1 MRTITTYP
9 WHTGK
14 LTKPVRLLVVSDLHN
29 GPYADILPLL
39 QDVDALLLP
48 GDLAE
53 RHGQTYGRGIDFLR
67 EAAAVVPTF
76 MGVGNHEV
84 RLKTYQD
91 FAKKAEETGA
101 TLLFNRYVRF
111 GELMIGCWYRP
122 LDYGHED
129 MLPAFLHED
138 GCRVLMSHRPEDYF
152 QYLHDKD
159 VDLVL
164 SGHAHGGQVRLFGRG
179 LFAPGQG
186 FFPRY
191 TKGVWERMIIS
202 AGAGDHIRAPRINN
216 PREILRIDLD

>member
-1 MRTITTYP
+1 MRKITTYT

-29 GPYADILPLL
+29 GPYADILPHL

-53 RHGQTYGRGIDFLR
+53 RHGQTFQRGIAFLQ
-67 EAAAVVPTF
+67 AAAKVVPTF
-76 MGVGNHEV
+76 VGIGNHEV
-84 RLKTYQD
+84 RLKKYQD
-91 FAKKAEETGA
+91 FARQVGETGA
-101 TLLFNRYVRF
+101 ALLFNTYVRF
-111 GELMIGCWYRP
+111 GELVIGCWYRP
-122 LDYGHED
+122 LDYNHED
-129 MLPAFLHED
+129 MLPAFVQED

-152 QYLHDKD
+152 HDLKDKD
-159 VDLVL
+159 VNLVL

-186 FFPRY
+186 IFPRY
-191 TKGVWERMIIS
+191 TRGVWDRMIIS
-202 AGAGDHIRAPRINN
+202 AGAGDHIHAPRINN